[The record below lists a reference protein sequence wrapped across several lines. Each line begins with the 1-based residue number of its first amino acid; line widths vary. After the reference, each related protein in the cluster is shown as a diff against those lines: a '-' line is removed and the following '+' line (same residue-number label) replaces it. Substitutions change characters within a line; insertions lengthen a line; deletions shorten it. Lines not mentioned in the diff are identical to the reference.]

1 MISSDNRRYAYGK
14 SQLIEVICQLRF
26 PTILSIDT
34 REPADFQETV
44 RAAFPRYQCQVEKL
58 PGVNGAPARTVN
70 NHTFISEDGGYKL
83 SLTKDFIALS
93 TMRYTHWEDF
103 AARLDEPLGQ
113 FIKIYRPNCFD
124 RVGLRFVNAIS
135 REQLGLTGRRWNDLL
150 QPPYL
155 GILDED
161 GVDEASVAKCSVD
174 VERKLDA
181 LAVAFLWLSGVIPL
195 STYAWPILASATL
208 LPAREECRKSYAWSC
223 FAAAAVLGL
232 LLCADKEAA
241 LVFCFLGYYPL
252 VKPNLDAILSKALRL
267 FAKLGLCT
275 VSMGVMYALIIFVF
289 KLPAVVQEFSES
301 ATWLLWA
308 TAAMGLLLFFVYDL
322 LIDRLAVVYRRRRG
336 KKA

>member
-58 PGVNGAPARTVN
+58 PGVNGALARTVN

-181 LAVAFLWLSGVIPL
+181 LAALKLHAGPGFVQRNIRSGNQVQQVQEKEVRFIFDQDVY
-195 STYAWPILASATL
+195 STG
-208 LPAREECRKSYAWSC
+208 KVKV
-223 FAAAAVLGL
+223 AAVAETLN
-232 LLCADKEAA
+232 A
-241 LVFCFLGYYPL
+241 LHAHSDSVFS
-252 VKPNLDAILSKALRL
+252 DAIT
-267 FAKLGLCT
+267 T
-275 VSMGVMYALIIFVF
+275 VLHD
-289 KLPAVVQEFSES
+289 
-301 ATWLLWA
+301 
-308 TAAMGLLLFFVYDL
+308 AMEPEYL
-322 LIDRLAVVYRRRRG
+322 
-336 KKA
+336 

>member
-26 PTILSIDT
+26 PTILS

-70 NHTFISEDGGYKL
+70 NHTFISEDGSYKL

-161 GVDEASVAKCSVD
+161 DVDEASVAKCSVD
-174 VERKLDA
+174 VERKLDTLAA
-181 LAVAFLWLSGVIPL
+181 LKLHAGPGFVQRNIRSGNQVQQVQEKEVRFIFDQDVYSTGKVKVAAVAE
-195 STYAWPILASATL
+195 TL
-208 LPAREECRKSYAWSC
+208 N
-223 FAAAAVLGL
+223 
-232 LLCADKEAA
+232 A
-241 LVFCFLGYYPL
+241 LHAHSDSVFS
-252 VKPNLDAILSKALRL
+252 DAIT
-267 FAKLGLCT
+267 T
-275 VSMGVMYALIIFVF
+275 VLHD
-289 KLPAVVQEFSES
+289 
-301 ATWLLWA
+301 
-308 TAAMGLLLFFVYDL
+308 AMEPEYL
-322 LIDRLAVVYRRRRG
+322 
-336 KKA
+336 

>member
-135 REQLGLTGRRWNDLL
+135 REQLGLTGRRWNDLHDL
-150 QPPYL
+150 I
-155 GILDED
+155 G
-161 GVDEASVAKCSVD
+161 
-174 VERKLDA
+174 
-181 LAVAFLWLSGVIPL
+181 
-195 STYAWPILASATL
+195 SAA
-208 LPAREECRKSYAWSC
+208 P
-223 FAAAAVLGL
+223 AAV
-232 LLCADKEAA
+232 
-241 LVFCFLGYYPL
+241 
-252 VKPNLDAILSKALRL
+252 SRH
-267 FAKLGLCT
+267 
-275 VSMGVMYALIIFVF
+275 S
-289 KLPAVVQEFSES
+289 
-301 ATWLLWA
+301 
-308 TAAMGLLLFFVYDL
+308 
-322 LIDRLAVVYRRRRG
+322 
-336 KKA
+336 

>member
-150 QPPYL
+150 QPPSSSS
-155 GILDED
+155 
-161 GVDEASVAKCSVD
+161 ASSMRSRRSSCTRAQ
-174 VERKLDA
+174 A
-181 LAVAFLWLSGVIPL
+181 LS
-195 STYAWPILASATL
+195 SATSAAAIRFSRYRKRKCASSSIRTCTP
-208 LPAREECRKSYAWSC
+208 PAR
-223 FAAAAVLGL
+223 
-232 LLCADKEAA
+232 
-241 LVFCFLGYYPL
+241 
-252 VKPNLDAILSKALRL
+252 
-267 FAKLGLCT
+267 
-275 VSMGVMYALIIFVF
+275 
-289 KLPAVVQEFSES
+289 
-301 ATWLLWA
+301 
-308 TAAMGLLLFFVYDL
+308 
-322 LIDRLAVVYRRRRG
+322 
-336 KKA
+336 